1 MGDFTLHGTAE
12 MRGTVSASSYR
23 LADHSGKDFW
33 TMKFTVR
40 DAGEV
45 EIRREGD
52 QLVLVDARPN
62 AGWDL
67 EEDDANDDEAE
78 LEDGEESEDADGE
91 ELEVTFVQGNHE
103 VEFEAEIV
111 DDRLLIEIEESWHG
125 VEPGT
130 FNVGEAGTVEI
141 RRDGERLILAG
152 VIANNGWD
160 FEAEREVE
168 ENEDEES
175 SEQEI
180 EVTFTSGDHKVEFEA
195 TLEDGELEIEF
206 KTKWYEDEESA

>member
-1 MGDFTLHGTAE
+1 
-12 MRGTVSASSYR
+12 
-23 LADHSGKDFW
+23 
-33 TMKFTVR
+33 MKFTVR

-52 QLVLVDARPN
+52 QLILVEAQPN
-62 AGWDL
+62 AGWNL
-67 EEDDANDDEAE
+67 EEDDANEEEAE
-78 LEDGEESEDADGE
+78 LDDEPEAKSENEDDGGE
-91 ELEVTFVQGNHE
+91 LVVTFVREDQE

-111 DDRLLIEIEESWHG
+111 DGRLLIEIEESWHG

-130 FNVGEAGTVEI
+130 FTVGEAGTIEI

-152 VIANNGWD
+152 VIANDGWD

-168 ENEDEES
+168 ENIDEGS

-180 EVTFTSGDHKVEFEA
+180 EVTFTSGDRKVEFEA

-206 KTKWYEDEESA
+206 ETKWYVDEESA

>member
-1 MGDFTLHGTAE
+1 
-12 MRGTVSASSYR
+12 
-23 LADHSGKDFW
+23 
-33 TMKFTVR
+33 MKFTLR

-52 QLVLVDARPN
+52 QLVLIEARPN
-62 AGWDL
+62 DGWVVDSDDPA
-67 EEDDANDDEAE
+67 EDEIEDEDDDAEVEDEDE
-78 LEDGEESEDADGE
+78 GDQDGQT
-91 ELEVTFVQGNHE
+91 LEVTFVQGDHE

-111 DDRLLIEIEESWHG
+111 DGRLLIEIEESWSG

-130 FNVGEAGTVEI
+130 FNVDDAGTVEI

-152 VIANNGWD
+152 VIANDGWD

-168 ENEDEES
+168 EDEEEES

-180 EVTFTSGDHKVEFEA
+180 EVTFTSGDREVEFEA
-195 TLEDGELEIEF
+195 TLEDGELDIEIE
-206 KTKWYEDEESA
+206 TKWYVDEESS